1 MNAFEG
7 LVADDRLRDSTSWDS
22 KGISQSPEQSPEGQR
37 EAPRAEQLPSQ
48 LAPSPQVVSST
59 VLFTW
64 QQVTVADSLSEE
76 KTLSKKSIELVFRP
90 PDNQSMNICKGKLL
104 PMMNLT
110 ILISLV
116 RNIDRPLRKGT
127 QATSTKFQARG
138 NLCGEC
144 FRTWTGFGALSN
156 TLMSPFDRRCKEL

>member
-7 LVADDRLRDSTSWDS
+7 LVADDRLRDSTSLDS
-22 KGISQSPEQSPEGQR
+22 KGISQSPEQCPEGQR

-48 LAPSPQVVSST
+48 LAPSPQLVSST

-110 ILISLV
+110 ILIPLV
-116 RNIDRPLRKGT
+116 RKIDRPLRKGT
-127 QATSTKFQARG
+127 
-138 NLCGEC
+138 
-144 FRTWTGFGALSN
+144 
-156 TLMSPFDRRCKEL
+156 

>member
-1 MNAFEG
+1 M
-7 LVADDRLRDSTSWDS
+7 ADDRLRDSTSLDS

-110 ILISLV
+110 ILIPLV
-116 RNIDRPLRKGT
+116 RKIDRPLRKGT
-127 QATSTKFQARG
+127 QAAAQSVSHRCMGKTCGFAAVLAATAATAAGPRGRNPISESTVKQS
-138 NLCGEC
+138 E
-144 FRTWTGFGALSN
+144 
-156 TLMSPFDRRCKEL
+156 K